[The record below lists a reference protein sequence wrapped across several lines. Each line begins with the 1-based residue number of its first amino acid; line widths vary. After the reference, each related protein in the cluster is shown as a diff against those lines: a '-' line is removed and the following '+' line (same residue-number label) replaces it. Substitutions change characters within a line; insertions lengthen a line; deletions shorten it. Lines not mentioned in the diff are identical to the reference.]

1 MRVYGL
7 QWEVPEAERIRKEM
21 GNNLGVQFFNTKR
34 GAVERAKSLEHSLK
48 PAEHETV
55 TIKLYRISGKILKD
69 DLRCLLSFAAD
80 QAFPLHLWE
89 EVKSERRTVGG
100 TYKWQRGV
108 TPIHSYLKTTP
119 RYKYNMGARSV
130 QYFGQV
136 GKYDLYWCPKDMSIE
151 VIHERLDDIVGW
163 YGLDELP
170 IKWSGMTL
178 EEMKGERIGAVNE
191 AYMLLRKLAKE
202 LQA

>member
-7 QWEVPEAERIRKEM
+7 QWETPEAERIRTNA
-21 GNNLGVQFFNTKR
+21 GNNLGVQFFNTKK
-34 GAVERAKSLEHSLK
+34 GAVRRAKMLESSLE
-48 PAEHETV
+48 PAEHETAA
-55 TIKLYRISGKILKD
+55 IKLYRIRGKVLKD

-80 QAFPLHLWE
+80 QSFPLEFWE

-100 TYKWQRGV
+100 SYKWQRGV

-119 RYKYNMGARSV
+119 RHKYNMGARSV
-130 QYFGQV
+130 QYFGQI

-151 VIHERLDDIVGW
+151 VINERLDDIVGW

-178 EEMKGERIGAVNE
+178 EEMKGERIGVVNE
-191 AYMLLRKLAKE
+191 AYMMLRKLARE
-202 LQA
+202 LQT